1 MRRIYVADTKYQK
14 DENSQRLVY
23 QTHIM
28 LRFII

>member
-14 DENSQRLVY
+14 DEKFQRLVY